1 MNYRGDSIRSILLNL
16 ITMLTPIPPQLEDID
31 QDIDNSPLPAETIRY
46 LASVENKLYADIQ
59 ARKRI
64 DSGLL
69 FLACQFSSC
78 SLSWLLFNLQVT
90 LSIIQLASFCIS
102 CLPGLIDFGD
112 SFSFSISSDS
122 WEFSLGNKPLVGVV
136 KLAIGI
142 ATSWQ
147 GTAKISKEVANTHT
161 QISQTYQEIRSSEGL
176 SFQMPDIG
184 LSLII
189 ALSAIALLGI
199 AKKFSFNNNQEGNS
213 DD

>member
-1 MNYRGDSIRSILLNL
+1 
-16 ITMLTPIPPQLEDID
+16 MLSSTPPQLEDID

-46 LASVENKLYADIQ
+46 LSNIENKLYEDIA

-78 SLSWLLFNLQVT
+78 SLSWLLFQLQIT
-90 LSIIQLASFCIS
+90 LSIIQLASFCVS

-112 SFSFSISSDS
+112 SFSFSINSDS
-122 WEFSLGNKPLVGVV
+122 WSFDLGQKPLIGIV
-136 KLAIGI
+136 KLGIGI
-142 ATSWQ
+142 GVSWN
-147 GTAKISKEVANTHT
+147 GTAKITKEISDTHT
-161 QISQTYQEIRSSEGL
+161 QIAKTYQEIRSSEGL
-176 SFQMPDIG
+176 SFQLPDIT
-184 LSLII
+184 LPLLI

-199 AKKFSFNNNQEGNS
+199 SKKFSFNNNQEGNS